1 MLELILM
8 RHAKSDW
15 SDKALGDF
23 DRALSKRG
31 KTDAPRMGKALARRG
46 LIPEKILCSP
56 ARRTRETLKLVLEG
70 MEASPAVVYDQALYA
85 FGDGIAYLDRLRMEN
100 HGATLMLIGHNPSVQ
115 NLALRLCASGDADLR
130 AAIGR
135 KFPTAAAAIIMLPAK
150 RWSELP
156 PQPQIS
162 GELKL
167 FLTPKTLDA
176 R

>member
-23 DRALSKRG
+23 DRALNKRG
-31 KTDAPRMGKALARRG
+31 KTDAPRMGRALARRG

-56 ARRTRETLKLVLEG
+56 ARRTRESLGLVLEQ
-70 MEASPAVVYDQALYA
+70 MAASPAVVYDPALYV
-85 FGDGIAYLDRLRMEN
+85 FGDGVAYLERLRMEN
-100 HGATLMLIGHNPSVQ
+100 HGSPLMLMGHNPSVQ
-115 NLALRLCASGDADLR
+115 NLALRLCTTGDPELL

-135 KFPTAAAAIIMLPAK
+135 KFPTAAAAIIMLRAN
-150 RWSELP
+150 RWSELA
-156 PQPQIS
+156 PQPQIP

>member
-23 DRALSKRG
+23 DRTLSKRG
-31 KTDAPRMGKALARRG
+31 KTDAPRMGRALARRG

-56 ARRTRETLKLVLEG
+56 ARRTRESLSLLLEE
-70 MEASPAVVYDQALYA
+70 MAVSPSVVYDRALYA
-85 FGDGIAYLDRLRMEN
+85 FGDGVAYLERLRMEN
-100 HGATLMLIGHNPSVQ
+100 HGSPLMLMGHNPSVQ
-115 NLALRLCASGDADLR
+115 NLALRLCATGDPDLL

-135 KFPTAAAAIIMLPAK
+135 KFPTAAAAIIMLPAN
-150 RWSELP
+150 RWSELA
-156 PQPQIS
+156 PQPQIP

-176 R
+176 Q